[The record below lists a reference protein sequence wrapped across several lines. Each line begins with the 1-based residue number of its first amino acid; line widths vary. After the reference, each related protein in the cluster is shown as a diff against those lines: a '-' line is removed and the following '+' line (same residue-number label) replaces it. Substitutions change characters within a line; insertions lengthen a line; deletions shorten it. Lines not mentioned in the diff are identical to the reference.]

1 MRELETLII
10 TRAFG
15 RQHVEKVLEL
25 HRSQYNL
32 FAYGTF
38 GTKYNTGTARASG
51 SPETAALNSIINAFC
66 AFLAKRKTKVG
77 GAFVQATE
85 AWKQLGLYGGD
96 DGITADLSTP
106 EYIAAAKMC
115 GLKLDV
121 ATVRRGEL
129 GVTFLSRMYG
139 PEVWFGDPSS
149 TCDLPRQLVKIH
161 TTVRLP
167 ESVTP
172 QRKLLEK
179 CRSYVLTDANTPV
192 IGPFAQK
199 VVDLHGTIEQDTRLD
214 IQPMVKWGS
223 DLDLTLQYPN
233 GPKDWMMTY
242 ARQALEPFH
251 FDWPKF
257 NAWLSGVRRLD
268 DMLSPPSCAPAVPV
282 TPKIPVV
289 VDGDVHTPP
298 PVDKSTKTKVDRR
311 NTRPAPKPRKTAV
324 ARPRKSIPARKGA
337 PQGSVMQTIADT
349 LFQLGFCNPT
359 FNALNAVLAAPFYEE
374 WTKRHYPRMSVIIF
388 ALECAAHYVVRGPVC
403 AVIMAAFHSALA
415 MLPYDDAVIIHA
427 AWNFAVDYANI
438 RDLTLSWLGY

>member
-1 MRELETLII
+1 
-10 TRAFG
+10 
-15 RQHVEKVLEL
+15 
-25 HRSQYNL
+25 
-32 FAYGTF
+32 
-38 GTKYNTGTARASG
+38 
-51 SPETAALNSIINAFC
+51 
-66 AFLAKRKTKVG
+66 
-77 GAFVQATE
+77 
-85 AWKQLGLYGGD
+85 LYGGD

-121 ATVRRGEL
+121 ATVQRGEL

-199 VVDLHGTIEQDTRLD
+199 VVDLHGAIELDLRQD

-233 GPKDWMMTY
+233 GPKDWMMEY

-251 FDWPKF
+251 FDWGKF

-289 VDGDVHTPP
+289 VDGDVHLLPKAA
-298 PVDKSTKTKVDRR
+298 KSTKIKEDRR
-311 NTRPAPKPRKTAV
+311 KIPPTRKPRKTAV
-324 ARPRKSIPARKGA
+324 AKPRKSTSARKGA
-337 PQGSVMQTIADT
+337 PSGSVIQAFAET
-349 LFQLGFCNPT
+349 LVNLGFCNPT
-359 FNALNAVLAAPFYEE
+359 FNALNAVIAAPFYEE
-374 WTKRHYPRMSVIIF
+374 WLYRHCPRTSLIFF
-388 ALECAAHYVVRGPVC
+388 ALEC
-403 AVIMAAFHSALA
+403 SAL
-415 MLPYDDAVIIHA
+415 
-427 AWNFAVDYANI
+427 
-438 RDLTLSWLGY
+438 